1 MPPAHAGGFHFF
13 MKRSILKPIY
23 ISLTLAALGFL
34 IFARVQ
40 ISLGFDV
47 PNSNFSFFWLAGRML
62 LDGENPY
69 EEVQYLAGHDANG
82 MDWRPNNIFP
92 YPLPLALFCIP
103 LGFFSMQTAYVIWQ
117 VVSLLLVALTIHI
130 LLNHWQDKEH
140 RNLLLP
146 IFFFL
151 MFWGPLYLTTHAGTF
166 SAFSLVILLGAILL
180 LEKDKSLLAGIF
192 LAFTMLKPPQ
202 GLTILLLVGVWFL
215 ARRDWI
221 AIAGVALG
229 GLVILIVGL
238 IQDPQWIQKFLGAGD
253 AVMDRTLGV
262 HSNVWAFAY
271 LACDGDSPCSTLLG
285 GTLSLI
291 LLSGASLLLWRNH
304 PQGIVPAKW
313 LAWEAMNIIIP
324 IGFVSTIYLW
334 AYDQLPY
341 IIPIVWIV
349 GTLVQKQRSILLAF
363 VFLILLDLVSIFAL
377 VQQAFTEKDLWSL
390 GTTLLVLIFLFVAA
404 RMKPKPAIDKA
415 PASA

>member
-1 MPPAHAGGFHFF
+1 
-13 MKRSILKPIY
+13 MKLSKPLGI
-23 ISLTLAALGFL
+23 IITLLLLGIL

-40 ISLGFDV
+40 ISRGFDV
-47 PNSNFSFFWLAGRML
+47 PNSNFSFFWLAGRMI

-69 EEVQYLAGHDANG
+69 DETQYLAGHDANQ
-82 MDWRPNNIFP
+82 MDWRPNHIFP

-103 LGFFSMQTAYVIWQ
+103 LGFFSMQTAYIVWQ
-117 VVSLLLVALTIHI
+117 VVSLIAVALTIY
-130 LLNHWQDKEH
+130 LLLSQWQDKQQ

-146 IFFFL
+146 LFFFL
-151 MFWGPLYLTTHAGTF
+151 LFFGPLYLTTHAGTF
-166 SAFSLVILLGAILL
+166 GAFPLIILLAAILL
-180 LEKDKSLLAGIF
+180 LEKDKSLLAGII

-202 GLTILLLVGVWFL
+202 GLNILLLAGIWFL
-215 ARRDWI
+215 AKRDWK
-221 AIAGVALG
+221 AITGVALG
-229 GLVILIVGL
+229 GLLIFVVGL

-271 LACDGDSPCSTLLG
+271 LGCDGASPCANILGGVLSVSLLG
-285 GTLSLI
+285 V
-291 LLSGASLLLWRNH
+291 ASLLLWRN
-304 PQGIVPAKW
+304 QAQW
-313 LAWEAMNIIIP
+313 SAWEAMNLIIP
-324 IGFVSTIYLW
+324 VSFVSTIYLW

-349 GTLVQKQRSILLAF
+349 GTLAQKQRSILLAF
-363 VFLILLDLVSIFAL
+363 FFLILLDLASIFAL

-390 GTTLLVLIFLFVAA
+390 SSTILVLLFLFIAQ

-415 PASA
+415 PAPAIK

>member
-1 MPPAHAGGFHFF
+1 
-13 MKRSILKPIY
+13 MKPSIPKS
-23 ISLTLAALGFL
+23 ISASLILAALGLL

-47 PNSNFSFFWLAGRML
+47 PNSNFSFFWLAGRMIL
-62 LDGENPY
+62 SSENPY
-69 EEVQYLAGHDANG
+69 NETQYLAGHDANG
-82 MDWRPNNIFP
+82 MNWRPNKIFP

-103 LGFFSMQTAYVIWQ
+103 LGFFSMKTAYIIWQ
-117 VVSLLLVALTIHI
+117 VVSLLLVALTIYL
-130 LLNHWQDKEH
+130 LLNHWQEKTH
-140 RNLLLP
+140 QTLLVP

-166 SAFSLVILLGAILL
+166 SAFSLIILLAATLL
-180 LEKDKSLLAGIF
+180 LEKEKSLLAGII

-202 GLTILLLVGVWFL
+202 GLTILLLAGVWFL
-215 ARRDWI
+215 ARRDWK
-221 AIAGVALG
+221 AIAGVAVG
-229 GLVILIVGL
+229 GLAILVVGL

-253 AVMDRTLGV
+253 AVMDRTLGI

-271 LACDGDSPCSTLLG
+271 LACDGATPCSTLLG
-285 GTLSLI
+285 GTFSLI
-291 LLSGASLLLWRNH
+291 LLSGASLLLWQN
-304 PQGIVPAKW
+304 QAQW
-313 LAWEAMNIIIP
+313 SAWEAMNLIIP
-324 IGFVSTIYLW
+324 IAFVSTIYLW
-334 AYDQLPY
+334 AYDQLTY

-349 GTLVQKQRSILLAF
+349 GTLVQKQRSIILAF
-363 VFLILLDLVSIFAL
+363 VFLILLDIVSIFAL

-390 GTTLLVLIFLFVAA
+390 GATLLVLLFLFIAQ

>member
-1 MPPAHAGGFHFF
+1 
-13 MKRSILKPIY
+13 MKISIPKPLGIL
-23 ISLTLAALGFL
+23 ITLTLLGVL

-47 PNSNFSFFWLAGRML
+47 PNSNFSFFWLAGRMI

-69 EEVQYLAGHDANG
+69 DEAQYLAGHDANG
-82 MDWRPNNIFP
+82 MNWRPNKIFP

-117 VVSLLLVALTIHI
+117 VFTLLLIALTIY
-130 LLNHWQDKEH
+130 LLLQHWQEKSQRD
-140 RNLLLP
+140 LFLP

-151 MFWGPLYLTTHAGTF
+151 LFLGPAYLSTHAGTI
-166 SAFSLVILLGAILL
+166 SILPVMVLLAAILL
-180 LEKDKSLLAGIF
+180 LEKEQSLWAGIV
-192 LAFTMLKPPQ
+192 LALTMLKPPQ
-202 GLTILLLVGVWFL
+202 GLTILLLAGVWFL
-215 ARRDWI
+215 ARRDWK
-221 AIAGVALG
+221 AILGVAIG
-229 GLVILIVGL
+229 GLAILVVGL

-253 AVMDRTLGV
+253 AVMARTLGV

-271 LACDGDSPCSTLLG
+271 LACDGAAPCSTLLG
-285 GTLSLI
+285 GALSL
-291 LLSGASLLLWRNH
+291 SLLGGAAMLLWKN
-304 PQGIVPAKW
+304 QAKW
-313 LAWEAMNIIIP
+313 SAWEAMNVIIP

-341 IIPIVWIV
+341 IIPVTWIV

-363 VFLILLDLVSIFAL
+363 AFMIVIDLVSIFAL
-377 VQQAFTEKDLWSL
+377 AEQALTDKDLWSL
-390 GTTLLVLIFLFVAA
+390 GTTLILLVFLLVAW

>member
-1 MPPAHAGGFHFF
+1 MIF
-13 MKRSILKPIY
+13 SIPKP
-23 ISLTLAALGFL
+23 LGILITIVLLGIL

-47 PNSNFSFFWLAGRML
+47 PNSNFSFFWLAGRMI

-69 EEVQYLAGHDANG
+69 DETQYLAGHDAND

-92 YPLPLALFCIP
+92 YPLPLTLFCIP
-103 LGFFSMQTAYVIWQ
+103 LGFFSMKAAYIVWQ
-117 VVSLLLVALTIHI
+117 VVSLLVVALTIHL
-130 LLNHWQDKEH
+130 LLNHWQDGH
-140 RNLLLP
+140 QRNLLVP

-151 MFWGPLYLTTHAGTF
+151 LFFGPLYLTTHAGTF
-166 SAFSLVILLGAILL
+166 SAFPLIILLGAIIL
-180 LEKDKSLLAGIF
+180 LEKDESLLAGIV

-202 GLTILLLVGVWFL
+202 GLTILLLAGVWFL
-215 ARRDWI
+215 AKRDWK

-229 GLVILIVGL
+229 GLIILIVGL

-271 LACDGDSPCSTLLG
+271 LGCDGASPCANILGGVLSASLLG
-285 GTLSLI
+285 G
-291 LLSGASLLLWRNH
+291 AALLLWKN
-304 PQGIVPAKW
+304 QAQW
-313 LAWEAMNIIIP
+313 SAWEAMNLIIP

-363 VFLILLDLVSIFAL
+363 FFLILLDFVSIFAL

-390 GTTLLVLIFLFVAA
+390 GTTLLVIIFLGIASW
-404 RMKPKPAIDKA
+404 MKPRQNIVL
-415 PASA
+415 

>member
-1 MPPAHAGGFHFF
+1 MPPAYAGGFHTF
-13 MKRSILKPIY
+13 MKISIPKPLGIF
-23 ISLTLAALGFL
+23 ITLIILGVL

-47 PNSNFSFFWLAGRML
+47 ANSNFSFFWLAGRMI

-69 EEVQYLAGHDANG
+69 DETRYLAGHDANA
-82 MDWRPNNIFP
+82 MDWRPNRIFP

-103 LGFFSMQTAYVIWQ
+103 LGFFSMQAAYTIWQ
-117 VVSLLLVALTIHI
+117 VFTLLSFALTIY
-130 LLNHWQDKEH
+130 
-140 RNLLLP
+140 LLLKHQQRNAQLSLFLL

-151 MFWGPLYLTTHAGTF
+151 LFWGPLYLTTHAGTI
-166 SAFSLVILLGAILL
+166 SILPVLILLATILL
-180 LEKDKSLLAGIF
+180 LEKDQPLWAGIV

-202 GLTILLLVGVWFL
+202 GLSILLLAGIWFL
-215 ARRDWI
+215 AKRNWK
-221 AIAGVALG
+221 AIAGVAIG
-229 GLVILIVGL
+229 GLLILVVGL

-271 LACDGDSPCSTLLG
+271 LGCDGASPCSNILGGVLSASLLG
-285 GTLSLI
+285 V
-291 LLSGASLLLWRNH
+291 AALLLWRN
-304 PQGIVPAKW
+304 QAQW
-313 LAWEAMNIIIP
+313 SAWEAMNLIIP
-324 IGFVSTIYLW
+324 VGFVSTIYLW

-341 IIPIVWIV
+341 VIPIVWIV

-363 VFLILLDLVSIFAL
+363 FFLILLDLASIFAL

-390 GTTLLVLIFLFVAA
+390 STTILVLAFLFIAH

-415 PASA
+415 PAPAIK

>member
-1 MPPAHAGGFHFF
+1 
-13 MKRSILKPIY
+13 MKISIPKPLGIL
-23 ISLTLAALGFL
+23 ITLTLLGVL

-47 PNSNFSFFWLAGRML
+47 PNSNFSFFWLAGRMI

-69 EEVQYLAGHDANG
+69 DEAQYLAGHDANG
-82 MDWRPNNIFP
+82 MNWRPNKIFP

-117 VVSLLLVALTIHI
+117 VFTLLLIALTIY
-130 LLNHWQDKEH
+130 LLLQHWQEKSQRD
-140 RNLLLP
+140 LFLP

-151 MFWGPLYLTTHAGTF
+151 LFLGPAYLSTHAGTI
-166 SAFSLVILLGAILL
+166 SILPVMVLLAAILL
-180 LEKDKSLLAGIF
+180 LEKEQSLWAGIV
-192 LAFTMLKPPQ
+192 LALTMLKPPQ
-202 GLTILLLVGVWFL
+202 GLTILLLAGVWFL
-215 ARRDWI
+215 ARRDWK
-221 AIAGVALG
+221 AILGVAIG
-229 GLVILIVGL
+229 GLAILVVGL

-253 AVMDRTLGV
+253 AVMARTLGV

-271 LACDGDSPCSTLLG
+271 LACDGAAPCSTLLG
-285 GTLSLI
+285 GALSLS
-291 LLSGASLLLWRNH
+291 LLGGASLLLWKN
-304 PQGIVPAKW
+304 QAKW
-313 LAWEAMNIIIP
+313 SAWEAMNVIIP

-341 IIPIVWIV
+341 IIPVTWIV

-363 VFLILLDLVSIFAL
+363 AFLIVIDLVSIFAL
-377 VQQAFTEKDLWSL
+377 AEQALTDKDLWSL
-390 GTTLLVLIFLFVAA
+390 GTTLILLVFLLVAW